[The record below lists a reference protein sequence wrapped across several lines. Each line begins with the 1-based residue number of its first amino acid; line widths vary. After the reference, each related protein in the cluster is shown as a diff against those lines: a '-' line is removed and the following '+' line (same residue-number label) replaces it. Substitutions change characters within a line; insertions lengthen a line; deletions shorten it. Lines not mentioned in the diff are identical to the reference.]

1 VIVQRLSPKIPGRA
15 EKKDS
20 FTNRIRDFP
29 SASII
34 IIFSGAEELQAALL
48 VK

>member
-1 VIVQRLSPKIPGRA
+1 VAEPKNPGRA
-15 EKKDS
+15 EKRGLPLQQ
-20 FTNRIRDFP
+20 NQRFP

-34 IIFSGAEELQAALL
+34 IITFGGAEELQAALL